1 MSDVGGASEKID
13 LSVKTEILSEALETN
28 EQSILVLPGRI
39 PCEVRFLDAKI
50 FGITVN
56 VLLLF
61 LLQSYSYSNSVEN
74 K

>member
-1 MSDVGGASEKID
+1 MSDVEGASEKID

-56 VLLLF
+56 NVLLF